1 MDMDMEEYKVS
12 FYLDNETLD
21 LECEGIFEAT
31 NKSEAIDKAAKELS
45 PTDKG
50 FHTIMIWG
58 RPD

>member
-1 MDMDMEEYKVS
+1 MGMEEYKVS

-21 LECEGIFEAT
+21 LECEGIFEAA
-31 NKSEAIDKAAKELS
+31 NKSEAIDRAAKELN

>member
-1 MDMDMEEYKVS
+1 MEEYKVS

-21 LECEGIFEAT
+21 LECEGIFKAT
-31 NKSEAIDKAAKELS
+31 NKSEAIDRAAKELN

>member
-1 MDMDMEEYKVS
+1 MGMEEYKVS

-31 NKSEAIDKAAKELS
+31 NKSEAIDRAAKELN